1 MTNIRYD
8 LDQNHERMVVRGLYS
23 KHARSRPRTFLLTV
37 HLVDLAHRS
46 KNKQMI
52 EEVISMYTMC
62 ICVTYAKRV
71 PYITP
76 DEFITQTVFHLW
88 SKNDALND
96 WCFESRCSHTELFN
110 RQLPDNLPQKLKR
123 ISEQLFRLNN
133 QLTNGFWRSIC
144 HQRSAFVL
152 NLLSGH
158 RCAAGQRSR
167 ITQIRA

>member
-1 MTNIRYD
+1 
-8 LDQNHERMVVRGLYS
+8 MVVRGLYL
-23 KHARSRPRTFLLTV
+23 KRPRTFLLTV

-71 PYITP
+71 PCITP

-88 SKNDALND
+88 SKKEALND
-96 WCFESRCSHTELFN
+96 WFFGSRCSHTELFN
-110 RQLPDNLPQKLKR
+110 RQLPDNLPQKSKR

-158 RCAAGQRSR
+158 RCAPGQRSR
-167 ITQIRA
+167 VYANTPLVHCAYTQTQ